1 MLSRPRSIL
10 PHALLPLLAV
20 FGFLAGA
27 AQAQVVKPGNDSLT
41 SLIFQSDRLAPSQP
55 LEPLDNV
62 RGSVTADIQNAWAA
76 FRLTTP
82 IEWQP
87 SVDPRSGL
95 IAFAEGGKV
104 AWVPGR
110 GNSLTQGDIAG
121 FLKPGATRLDLGAL
135 ESIARGYLP
144 RIAHMIGTDPA
155 SLTLSSGRSGQPA
168 GHLWFVDFDL
178 VKEGMVVEGAR
189 VVFRVNNGNLI
200 QFGSE
205 NLPAP
210 GAVVPPARI
219 TRDQAAAAVASYI
232 GGFGSGDTFL
242 DGGSLH
248 LLPANVASPR
258 TAGFDFGSGRGLA
271 KVWQLTF
278 HRDGVVGTWRA
289 RVDAATGEVLELSD
303 VNDYAQA
310 TGGIFQNS
318 PTTGPEILRPMPYAN
333 LSTGGF
339 ANSAGLYSF
348 GGGALTSTLAGQFV
362 RISDTCGAISLA
374 AGTGGDLAFGVSGGT
389 DCVTP
394 GIGGAG
400 NTHSAREQFYQVN
413 RIKEVGRGWLPANTW
428 LNQQLTVNVNLNQ
441 TCNAYWNGATLNFF
455 KSGGGCGNT
464 GEIAGVSLHEY
475 GHGLDQNDGT
485 GTAPEGGTGESYAD
499 LTATIALH
507 SSCVGPGFL
516 GGNCSGYGDAC
527 TACTG
532 VRDID
537 FAKHVSNTP
546 ATAANFTQVHC
557 GFGSGPCGREVHCES
572 YVPSEAVWDFANR
585 DLPGAGTG
593 PAWTILDRLWYLSR
607 NTAVSSFTCHTGT
620 TFTSDGCSA
629 GNWWKVMRA
638 VDDDDGNLTNG
649 TPHGGALFAAFNRHG
664 IACTTDPGAS
674 ISFAGCASPATPALT
689 ATPGDNS
696 VALSWTASG
705 AAVYDVFRNET
716 GCNAGFTKIASGTS
730 ATSLADANVANGITY
745 YYQMTSFPTGNEA
758 CASAPSACVAVIPVS
773 GPCVPPAT
781 APASLTATAGIGSV
795 ALAWSSVAGASEYHV
810 LRSTVTGG
818 PYTQVGTATGTAFTD
833 TAVTG
838 GTTYFYVVR
847 AANSATCESGNSPE
861 ASATP
866 TGTPNFTLAI
876 SPAAVTVPRTGGTAS
891 YTVTITR
898 INGFASPVT
907 LSVAG
912 LPSGTT
918 GSFSPNP
925 AAGAT
930 STLTLTV
937 SQSTKRGTYTFTVT
951 GTGGTLTR
959 TATAQLVKSQH

>member
-1 MLSRPRSIL
+1 MPKLRSSPVCVPL
-10 PHALLPLLAV
+10 CLLAIT
-20 FGFLAGA
+20 FFLGGA
-27 AQAQVVKPGNDSLT
+27 VQAQVTKQGNDSLT
-41 SLIFQSDRLAPSQP
+41 SLVFQSDRLAPSQP
-55 LEPLDNV
+55 IEPLESAQSEV
-62 RGSVTADIQNAWAA
+62 APATQNAWAS
-76 FRLTTP
+76 FRLSTP
-82 IEWQP
+82 DGWKA
-87 SVDPRSGL
+87 SVDKRHGK
-95 IAFAEGGKV
+95 IAFAEGGNI

-110 GNSLTQGDIAG
+110 GNSLTRSDIAG
-121 FLKPGATRLDLGAL
+121 FLKPGATKADLTSL
-135 ESIARGYLP
+135 EAIARSFLP
-144 RIAHMIGTDPA
+144 RVAGMMGVDA
-155 SLTLSSGRSGQPA
+155 SSLVLSHGRSGQPA
-168 GHLWFVDFDL
+168 GHVWFVDFDV
-178 VKEGMVVEGAR
+178 VKDGMIVEGAR
-189 VVFRVNNGNLI
+189 ILFRVNNGNLI

-210 GAVVPPARI
+210 GAAVPPTRL
-219 TRDQAAAAVASYI
+219 TRDQAVAAVASYI

-258 TAGFDFGSGRGLA
+258 TGGFDFGSGRGLA

-278 HRDGVVGTWRA
+278 HRDGAVGTWQA
-289 RVDAATGEVLELSD
+289 RVDATTGEVLELSD

-310 TGGIFQNS
+310 TGGVYQNS
-318 PTTGPEILRPMPYAN
+318 PTTGPEIVRPMPYTN

-348 GGGALTSTLAGQFV
+348 GGGTLTSTLAGQFV
-362 RISDTCGAISLA
+362 RITDTCGAISLA
-374 AGTGGDLAFGVSGGT
+374 AGAGGNLAFGTSAGT

-394 GIGGAG
+394 GVGGAG

-441 TCNAYWNGATLNFF
+441 TCNAYWNGSTLNFF

-499 LTATIALH
+499 ITATIALH

-516 GGNCSGYGDAC
+516 GGNCGGYGDAC

-532 VRDID
+532 VRDMD

-546 ATAANFTQVHC
+546 ATVANFTQTHC
-557 GFGSGPCGREVHCES
+557 GFGSGPCGKEVHCES

-607 NTAVSSFTCHTGT
+607 NTATSSFTCHTGT
-620 TFTSDGCSA
+620 TFTSDGCGA
-629 GNWWKVMRA
+629 GNWWKAMRA
-638 VDDDDGNLTNG
+638 VDDDDGNLANG

-696 VALSWTASG
+696 VALSWPASG
-705 AAVYDVFRNET
+705 TAVYDVFRNET
-716 GCNAGFTKIASGTS
+716 GCDAGFTKIAGGTS
-730 ATSLADANVANGITY
+730 ATALTDTNVANGITY
-745 YYQMTSFPTGNEA
+745 YYQMTAFPTGNEA
-758 CASAPSACVAVIPVS
+758 CASAPSTCVAVTPAS
-773 GPCVPPAT
+773 GPCVPPA
-781 APASLTATAGIGSV
+781 APASLTATSGVGSV
-795 ALAWSSVAGASEYHV
+795 ALSWAAVTGASEYHV
-810 LRSTVTGG
+810 LRSAATGG

-833 TAVTG
+833 TAVTS

-866 TGTPNFTLAI
+866 TGTPNFTIAI
-876 SPAAVTVPRTGGTAS
+876 SPASVTVPKSGGTAT

-898 INGFASPVT
+898 TNGFASPIN
-907 LSVAG
+907 LSVSG

-925 AAGAT
+925 ATGAT

-937 SQSTKRGTYTFTVT
+937 SSGTRRGTYTFTVT

-959 TATAQLVKSQH
+959 TATAQLIKSQH